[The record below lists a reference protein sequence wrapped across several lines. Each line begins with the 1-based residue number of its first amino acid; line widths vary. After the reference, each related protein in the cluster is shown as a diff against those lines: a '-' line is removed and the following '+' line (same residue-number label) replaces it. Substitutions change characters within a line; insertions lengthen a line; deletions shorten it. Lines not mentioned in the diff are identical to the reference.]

1 MNVLL
6 VSPNVESL
14 PDPVFPLGLAQL
26 SAILKRDGINHEILD
41 LCFSDDY
48 DSSIESALHSVDPDV
63 VGLSLRNI
71 DNVSYPH
78 YITYLPFYRKVI
90 ETIRKH
96 GDPLI
101 VLGGSA
107 FALLPDEL
115 ISYLDAD
122 VGIIGEGEAA
132 FLEFLRQ
139 CERSSALHKYK
150 GSRIIDG
157 RHGKFVDLDALP
169 LPDRTGFDNEGY
181 LRWGGMGNIQ
191 TKRGCPFT
199 CIYCTYPII
208 EGARVRLRNPGRI
221 CDEIEQML
229 DLGIT
234 NIFVVDNVFNAPIDH
249 AESICREIIKRNISV
264 SWSCYANPRFVTHR
278 LIDLMI
284 EAGCTSVEFGSDS
297 ADDVMLGNLGKNF
310 TVDDLRNASA
320 VCRDAGM
327 SFCHSLIIGGPGET
341 PDSVHHTFNT
351 VNDMSPTAVICMIGI
366 RIFPGTTLSS
376 KAMKEGYIAPNTDF
390 LKPVFYLSEAI
401 EHGILPFVEQYSQTH
416 SNWIF
421 PGLNI
426 NMTQELQKKLR
437 RFGVR
442 GPLWEYM
449 RRRRGFLR
457 TR

>member
-14 PDPVFPLGLAQL
+14 PDPVFPLGLAHL
-26 SAILKRDGINHEILD
+26 SAVLKRNGIHHGILD
-41 LCFSDDY
+41 LCFSENY
-48 DSSIESALHSVDPDV
+48 DQSIESAFRSVEPDV

-78 YITYLPFYRKVI
+78 YVTYLPFYRKVI
-90 ETIRKH
+90 EKIRMH

-115 ISYLDAD
+115 LSHLDAD
-122 VGIIGEGEAA
+122 VGIIGEGEEV
-132 FLEFLRQ
+132 FLKFLRE
-139 CERSSALHKYK
+139 CEQSNNSYSYRGPK
-150 GSRIIDG
+150 IIDERRNG
-157 RHGKFVDLDALP
+157 ITDLDALP
-169 LPDRTGFDNEGY
+169 LPDRTEFDNDAY
-181 LRWGGMGNIQ
+181 VQWGGMGNIQ

-199 CIYCTYPII
+199 CIYCTYPLI
-208 EGARVRLRNPGRI
+208 EGARFRLRSPARV
-221 CDEIEQML
+221 CDELEQMI
-229 DLGIT
+229 DLGIS
-234 NIFVVDNVFNAPIDH
+234 NIFVVDNVFNAPVDH

-284 EAGCTSVEFGSDS
+284 KAGCTSVEFGSDA
-297 ADDVMLGNLGKNF
+297 ADDVMLDNLGKNF
-310 TVDDLRNASA
+310 TVDEVRNAST
-320 VCRDAGM
+320 VCREAGM

-341 PDSVHHTFNT
+341 MDSVHRTFDT
-351 VNDMSPTAVICMIGI
+351 VNGMSPTAVICMIGI
-366 RIFPGTTLSS
+366 RVFPGTELSS
-376 KAMKEGYIAPNTDF
+376 RAMEEGYISPNADF
-390 LKPVFYLSEAI
+390 LNPVFYLSEAI
-401 EHGILPFVEQYSQTH
+401 EHEILPFVEEYSRAH

-437 RFGVR
+437 RFGIR

-449 RRRRGFLR
+449 RRRRGLR
-457 TR
+457 TL